1 MGEKKDTNTLAEMKA
16 SVCKAEAVL
25 KQLANAKRLLI
36 LCSLFGGEKCVG
48 DLVEMVDL
56 SQSALSQHL
65 AKMREAGLVTSEK
78 RGQMVFYRIS
88 SMEAHALLS
97 TLYLIYCNK

>member
-1 MGEKKDTNTLAEMKA
+1 MKKQKNDTFDNMTANA
-16 SVCKAEAVL
+16 CKAEAIL
-25 KQLANAKRLLI
+25 KQLANSKRLLI
-36 LCSLFGGEKCVG
+36 LCSLLAGEKCVG
-48 DLVEMVDL
+48 DLAGIVDL

-65 AKMREAGLVTSEK
+65 AKMREAGLVEHEK

-97 TLYLIYCNK
+97 TLYLIYCKK